1 MELKELKKLLQEL
14 EKIEVEIKAINE
26 YSGHYVINNLM
37 SISNFSDEYTT
48 VILDYLNK
56 KKETIENQI
65 TEIKEITI
73 EKVVE

>member
-26 YSGHYVINNLM
+26 YSGHYIINNLT
-37 SISNFSDEYTT
+37 SISNFSNEYET

-56 KKETIENQI
+56 KKETIENKI

>member
-26 YSGHYVINNLM
+26 YSGHYIINNLT
-37 SISNFSDEYTT
+37 SISNFSDEYET

>member
-1 MELKELKKLLQEL
+1 MELKELKKLLQKL
-14 EKIEVEIKAINE
+14 EEVEMEIKVINE

-37 SISNFSDEYTT
+37 SVSNFSEEYTT

-56 KKETIENQI
+56 KKEIIKKQI

>member
-14 EKIEVEIKAINE
+14 EKIEAEIKAINE

-56 KKETIENQI
+56 KKETIENKI
-65 TEIKEITI
+65 TEIKEITT

>member
-26 YSGHYVINNLM
+26 YSGHYIINNLT
-37 SISNFSDEYTT
+37 SISNFSDEYET

-56 KKETIENQI
+56 KKETIENKI

>member
-26 YSGHYVINNLM
+26 YSGNYVINNLM

>member
-56 KKETIENQI
+56 KKETIENKI

>member
-26 YSGHYVINNLM
+26 YSGNYVINNLT
-37 SISNFSDEYTT
+37 SISNFSDEYET

-56 KKETIENQI
+56 KKETIENKI